1 MRKGYIV
8 ESIKARIKEGYPNLC
23 WMDISEKK
31 LEDVNPEDVDF
42 KFSYHHVDSYGYQYS
57 YVYSIKAK
65 DLKNKLKPYRSRI
78 RRKKQ
83 GLFYCR
89 LYLDYKTGE
98 VYSAMSPRTRMLV
111 CKLRKVYM
119 KLPVRLGEYAIKDA
133 LKRVKSGKNTLLQMI
148 VRTAVWAPKEAYLA
162 QKDAD
167 LIYVRKRPSDTRK
180 KRERDENNNILD
192 DNSQPN
198 RCIKT
203 SLKNYLGYTVAQN
216 EYNVCHIWDE
226 LVNGDKTCYDPRY
239 FANLGNLVL
248 VPKSLASLTDYLTE
262 VKDALKARA
271 YELFGFIPDGETISQ
286 SGARIRARDWLI
298 LKKLK

>member
-1 MRKGYIV
+1 MSKGYIV
-8 ESIKARIKEGYPNLC
+8 ESIKSRIKEGYPNLC

-31 LEDVNPEDVDF
+31 LEAVNPEDVDF
-42 KFSYHHVDSYGYQYS
+42 KLSYHHVDSYGYQYS
-57 YVYSIKAK
+57 YVYGVNAK
-65 DLKNKLKPYRSRI
+65 DLKIILEPFRSRM

-83 GLFYCR
+83 GSFYWR

-98 VYSAMSPRTRMLV
+98 VYSAMSPRTRKTV
-111 CKLRKVYM
+111 CKLRKVY
-119 KLPVRLGEYAIKDA
+119 KELPVRLGNYAIKDA
-133 LKRVKSGKNTLLQMI
+133 LKRVKSEKNSLLQVI

-167 LIYVRKRPSDTRK
+167 LKYVRKRPSDTRK
-180 KRERDENNNILD
+180 KGCRDENDNILD
-192 DNSQPN
+192 DNSRPN
-198 RCIKT
+198 RYIKA

-262 VKDALKARA
+262 VKDTLKARA
-271 YELFGFIPDGETISQ
+271 YESFGFIPDGETISQ
-286 SGARIRARDWLI
+286 GGARIRARDWLI